1 MSNTRT
7 IWSNVFVAAVMV
19 ISLGWVAGVL
29 AQPGDWGCISP
40 TSFPSRPIYM
50 INPGPVGGCT
60 DCAQDQDG
68 GLVEFIDFLNTHA
81 VYPPVQGIVGDA
93 FSYCPESTPHGEVVA
108 DYFRGFGPDPAQVH
122 MDESMAVLIADMI
135 AAMTGIGAVGN
146 LSVSEDW
153 TANPERVEAFVQA
166 YNSGLLLVGVPP
178 AFGGVPQEHR
188 IIGDKVLMLFKHHQ
202 AAPQLSPEQPNAV
215 VNLAAV
221 NFAAMWSDGEGRS
234 TVADPQAALGAGQ
247 NDPAYDFYVSG
258 YTDSGSFVTPLAA
271 GSMTHIMAVAAAR
284 GLTGG
289 ALTAQTIDYI
299 VSACDRPDDTFA
311 VRTTNYLTSYG
322 PWSYYWK
329 YGFYNA
335 WKALLYAYGFGI
347 INCQDNALYGQYGV
361 VNPEVAFSDEFELR
375 GDLWVPA
382 GQSLHVTS
390 LGAVTVA
397 TATPEGPNYGNDA
410 SLHEIRIGGEL
421 TISGAV
427 SASLVIDTGGSV
439 TVAEGGMLVIAA
451 GQTLTIAPGGSLQID
466 GAIVIEGDVV
476 INGGQVLLNSD
487 LVVSETGKLIAQAG
501 SLIEAGAVDLGG
513 GGADPAKVELNCAG
527 FLAFAGTAGNPVVV
541 RATAPGAGN
550 WAGIN
555 LNSIHPLMSVVSYA
569 EIADAAVGL
578 DLAGSVGAYLQNNV
592 FTGNVMGM
600 RMTGRAND
608 TLLACSMT
616 GCGTGLALVDSSPLV
631 DQCLFAEHSQGVHIS
646 GVSTPKFRNST
657 FFKNTCSVIVV
668 DKYANPN
675 LGTIA
680 EPGNNQFLSPGKN
693 YKHIGAFGVGND
705 IAAMSNWWGTTN
717 DAVINSLIYI
727 APYPYQV
734 QYLPKLMTP
743 PLKAPAADEATVEIV
758 RSGSEAPAA
767 TESAPVTFVSAAIAR
782 DGGRRADFAFRIQE
796 AGHVTLTVHDLRGRR
811 VEQLI
816 DGYLPAGEHSVSWN
830 GRDRAGQRAA
840 SGVYL
845 VRLAGSHAVATQ
857 KVTLAR

>member
-1 MSNTRT
+1 MSNMRT
-7 IWSNVFVAAVMV
+7 IWSNVFFATVFL
-19 ISLGWVAGVL
+19 ISPGSGTDAL

-50 INPGPVGGCT
+50 INPGPVGDCT
-60 DCAQDQDG
+60 DCAQNQDG
-68 GLVEFIDFLNTHA
+68 GLAEFLDFLNTHA

-93 FSYCPESTPHGEVVA
+93 FSYCPESIPHGEVVA
-108 DYFRGFGPDPAQVH
+108 DYFRGFGPNPAQVH
-122 MDESMAVLIADMI
+122 MDETMAVLIADMI
-135 AAMTGIGAVGN
+135 AAMTGNAAVGN

-166 YNSGLLLVGVPP
+166 YNNGLLLVGVPP
-178 AFGGVPQEHR
+178 AFGGVAQEHR
-188 IIGDKVLMLFKHHQ
+188 IIGDKTLMLFKHDQ
-202 AAPQLSPEQPNAV
+202 SAPQVSPQQPNIV

-221 NFAAMWSDGEGRS
+221 NFAAMWNDDEGRS
-234 TVADPQAALGAGQ
+234 TVTDPQAALGAGQ
-247 NDPAYDFYVSG
+247 YNPAYDFEVSG

-284 GLTGG
+284 GLTGA

-311 VRTTNYLTSYG
+311 VRTSNYLTSYG

-361 VNPEVAFSDEFELR
+361 VNPVVAFSDEYELR

-382 GQSLHVTS
+382 GQALHVTS

-397 TATPEGPNYGNDA
+397 TASPEGPNYGNDA
-410 SLHEIRIGGEL
+410 SLHEIRVGGEL

-439 TVAEGGMLVIAA
+439 TVADGGTLVIAE
-451 GQTLTIAPGGSLQID
+451 GQTLSIATGGSLQID
-466 GAIVIEGDVV
+466 GAVVIDGDVV

-487 LVVSETGKLIAQAG
+487 LVVSASGKLLAQAG
-501 SLIEAGAVDLGG
+501 SLIEAGVVDLGG
-513 GGADPAKVELNCAG
+513 GGADPAKVELNCSG
-527 FLAFAGTAGNPVVV
+527 FLAVVGAAGNPVVV

-550 WAGIN
+550 WTGIN
-555 LNSIHPLMSVVSYA
+555 LNSTHPFMSIVSYA
-569 EIADAAVGL
+569 EISDAAVGF
-578 DLAGSVGAYLQNNV
+578 DLAGNVGAYLQNNV
-592 FTGNVMGM
+592 FTGNVVGM
-600 RMTGRAND
+600 RMTGRADD

-616 GCGTGLALVDSSPLV
+616 GCGTGLVLVDSSPLV

-668 DKYANPN
+668 DEYANPN

-693 YKHIGAFGVGND
+693 YKHIGAFGVGAD
-705 IAAMSNWWGTTN
+705 VAAMYNWWGTTN

-743 PLKAPAADEATVEIV
+743 PLKAPAADESTVEIV
-758 RSGSEAPAA
+758 RSGGETQTT
-767 TESAPVTFVSAAIAR
+767 TEGAPVTFVAAAIAR
-782 DGGRRADFAFRIQE
+782 DGGRRADFAFRIRD
-796 AGHVTLTVHDLRGRR
+796 AGHVALTIHDLRGRR
-811 VEQLI
+811 VTQLV

-830 GRDRAGQRAA
+830 GCDRAGQRAA

-845 VRLAGSHAVATQ
+845 VRLAGPNAVATQ
-857 KVTLAR
+857 KVTLTR